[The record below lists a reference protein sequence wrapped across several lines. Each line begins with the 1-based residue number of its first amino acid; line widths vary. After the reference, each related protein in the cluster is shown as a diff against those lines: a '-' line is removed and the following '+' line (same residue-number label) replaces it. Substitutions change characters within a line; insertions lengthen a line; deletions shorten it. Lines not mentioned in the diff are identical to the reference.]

1 MDEFFE
7 ASRKMKASCVALKAS
22 FQHLCDLLKKR
33 RENLTENKQDPKLEL
48 QQSTKGGSVEAQLPL
63 VESDEKTES

>member
-7 ASRKMKASCVALKAS
+7 ASRKMRASCVALKAS

-33 RENLTENKQDPKLEL
+33 RENLAENNNDQE
-48 QQSTKGGSVEAQLPL
+48 QEH
-63 VESDEKTES
+63 